1 MSNRNEI
8 VLKSDTRGLWSRYIT
23 RFIATLVASWY
34 GLWLIAGIIMA
45 IFKSPIIS
53 YISIIMVLLGILFF
67 AYKTLLNSPLSWDTT
82 VIFDIEQRL
91 LKVAKNKDI
100 KKQSN
105 VLDDDGHII
114 PFSEIQYI
122 TVEYYD
128 SFLFNAYYL
137 LKYSKNDKIMKLLSI
152 RDADKYTILMQR
164 ITREMRI
171 PVK

>member
-1 MSNRNEI
+1 MSNHSEI
-8 VLKSDTRGLWSRYIT
+8 VLKSDTRGLWGRYIT

-45 IFKSPIIS
+45 IFKSFMIS
-53 YISIIMVLLGILFF
+53 GFLVIMVLLGILFF
-67 AYKTLLNSPLSWDTT
+67 AYKTLSNSPFHWDTT
-82 VIFDIEQRL
+82 VVFDIEQRL

-100 KKQSN
+100 KNQSN
-105 VLDDDGHII
+105 VLDDEGHVI

-128 SFLFNAYYL
+128 SFLFSAYYL
-137 LKYSKNDKIMKLLSI
+137 LKYSKDGKEIKLLSI
-152 RDADKYTILMQR
+152 RDADKYTLLMQR